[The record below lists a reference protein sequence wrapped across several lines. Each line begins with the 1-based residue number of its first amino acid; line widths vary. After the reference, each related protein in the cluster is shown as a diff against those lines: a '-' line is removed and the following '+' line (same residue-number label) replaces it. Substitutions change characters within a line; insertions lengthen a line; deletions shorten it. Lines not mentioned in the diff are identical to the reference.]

1 MSFYS
6 FLSAIELGLIYSLTA
21 LGLFLSYR
29 ILNVPDLTADGSFT
43 LGAATA
49 IVFTLMGH
57 PIFGIFAAVLA
68 GALSGLVT
76 AFLQTKMKIQPILAG
91 IITMTAL
98 YSINL
103 MVMDN
108 KANLSITSE
117 QSLYTAVGQ
126 LVGKKAQGMVLSFI
140 TAAGVMILLVLFFHT
155 RLGLCVRATG
165 DNEEMVRSS
174 SVNADGMKAIGLAT
188 ANACIALSG
197 AMIAHYN
204 CYAEVKMGIGMV
216 VIGLASVNADGMKAI
231 GLATANAC
239 IALSGAMIAHYNCY
253 AEVKMGIGM
262 VVIGLASLIIGE
274 IAVELFVKNKTI
286 FLSVFAAVIGSVLY
300 RLIIA
305 QALEMNFSASCLKL
319 ITAVIV
325 AAAMSYP
332 AVRETIEFYRKRRGR
347 KADVEAARHQ

>member
-57 PIFGIFAAVLA
+57 PIFGIFAAALA

-126 LVGKKAQGMVLSFI
+126 LVGKKAQGMVLSFM
-140 TAAGVMILLVLFFHT
+140 TAAGVIILLVLFFHT

-204 CYAEVKMGIGMV
+204 CYAEVKMGFFNYWG
-216 VIGLASVNADGMKAI
+216 
-231 GLATANAC
+231 
-239 IALSGAMIAHYNCY
+239 NC
-253 AEVKMGIGM
+253 
-262 VVIGLASLIIGE
+262 S
-274 IAVELFVKNKTI
+274 
-286 FLSVFAAVIGSVLY
+286 
-300 RLIIA
+300 R
-305 QALEMNFSASCLKL
+305 
-319 ITAVIV
+319 IV
-325 AAAMSYP
+325 CK
-332 AVRETIEFYRKRRGR
+332 E
-347 KADVEAARHQ
+347 

>member
-57 PIFGIFAAVLA
+57 PIFGIFAAALA

-108 KANLSITSE
+108 KANLPITSE

-126 LVGKKAQGMVLSFI
+126 LVGKKAQGMVLSFM
-140 TAAGVMILLVLFFHT
+140 TAAGVIILLVLFFHT

-216 VIGLASVNADGMKAI
+216 VIGLAS
-231 GLATANAC
+231 
-239 IALSGAMIAHYNCY
+239 
-253 AEVKMGIGM
+253 
-262 VVIGLASLIIGE
+262 LIIGE
-274 IAVELFVKNKTI
+274 IAVELFAKNKTI

-347 KADVEAARHQ
+347 KADVEAAKHQ

>member
-57 PIFGIFAAVLA
+57 PIFGIFAAALA

-126 LVGKKAQGMVLSFI
+126 LVGKKAQGMVLSFM
-140 TAAGVMILLVLFFHT
+140 TAAGVIILLVLFFHT

-174 SVNADGMKAIGLAT
+174 SVNA
-188 ANACIALSG
+188 N
-197 AMIAHYN
+197 
-204 CYAEVKMGIGMV
+204 
-216 VIGLASVNADGMKAI
+216 GMKAI

-274 IAVELFVKNKTI
+274 IAVELFAKNKTI

-347 KADVEAARHQ
+347 KADVEAAKHQ

>member
-57 PIFGIFAAVLA
+57 PIFGIFAAALA
-68 GALSGLVT
+68 GALSGVVT

-126 LVGKKAQGMVLSFI
+126 LVGKKAQGMVLSFM
-140 TAAGVMILLVLFFHT
+140 TAAGVIILLVLFFHT

-216 VIGLASVNADGMKAI
+216 VIGLAS
-231 GLATANAC
+231 
-239 IALSGAMIAHYNCY
+239 
-253 AEVKMGIGM
+253 
-262 VVIGLASLIIGE
+262 LIIGE
-274 IAVELFVKNKTI
+274 IAVELFAKNKTI

-347 KADVEAARHQ
+347 KADVEAAKHQ